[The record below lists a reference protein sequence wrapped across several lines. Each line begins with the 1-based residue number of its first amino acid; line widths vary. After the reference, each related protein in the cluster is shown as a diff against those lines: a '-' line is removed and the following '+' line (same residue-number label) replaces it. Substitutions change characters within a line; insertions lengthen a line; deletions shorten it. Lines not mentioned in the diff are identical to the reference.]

1 MVRIVKKEKEKDS
14 KNGLNLD
21 FFVGTGIFLYSRDR
35 RQRLDLSA
43 EEERK
48 FSAASA
54 FGGFFGG
61 GNKKKPSSSSL
72 PPAGER
78 VQGLPEYS
86 MAQVNVNDSAETE
99 GGRVWVTYRNGVYD
113 ITEFIPKHP
122 GILKGKF
129 DVVKLMK

>member
-1 MVRIVKKEKEKDS
+1 MFS
-14 KNGLNLD
+14 
-21 FFVGTGIFLYSRDR
+21 VGTGIFLYSRDR

-48 FSAASA
+48 FSAAAA

-86 MAQVNVNDSAETE
+86 MTQVNANDSAEKE

-122 GILKGKF
+122 GILKEKC
-129 DVVKLMK
+129 